1 MRSLSLGFFICL
13 LCATLAL
20 ATQNAAQAL
29 AALTFPALTG
39 RVVDDADVLS
49 AGTIESLTSSLEA
62 YENKTGNQI
71 VVVTLPSLQGDTI
84 DDYGYKLGRRWQI
97 GQKGQN
103 NGVLLIVA
111 PAEHKVRIEVGY
123 GAEPFLTDS
132 LSSNIINSIIL
143 PAFRAGNME
152 QGILDGAQALIDG
165 LGNRDGNVARQTPTG
180 ASGMARDAVHQA
192 LINGFAGGRR
202 AATHDLI
209 KGYDSGQGAA
219 ARNLSASSEP
229 MTLLQMLVIAAA
241 AMILIWLCIAHPQIA
256 WFMFNVASTFSGSSS
271 GRSGFGGGGFMGGG
285 GSFGGG
291 GASGSW

>member
-13 LCATLAL
+13 LCALLTLV
-20 ATQNAAQAL
+20 TQNASQAL

-39 RVVDDADVLS
+39 RVVDDAHVLS

-62 YENKTGNQI
+62 YESRTGNQI
-71 VVVTLPSLQGDTI
+71 VVVTLPSLQGNTI
-84 DDYGYKLGRRWQI
+84 DDYGYKLGRQWQI

-103 NGVLLIVA
+103 NGVLLIIA

-123 GAEPFLTDS
+123 GAEPFLTDA
-132 LSSNIINSIIL
+132 LSSNIINSIIV

-152 QGILDGAQALIDG
+152 QGILDGTQALIDG
-165 LGNRDGNVARQTPTG
+165 LGNRDGDVAHQVPGGT
-180 ASGMARDAVHQA
+180 ARDAVHQA
-192 LINGFAGGRR
+192 LINGFTGGHRAG
-202 AATHDLI
+202 THDLI
-209 KGYDSGQGAA
+209 KGYDSAKAA
-219 ARNLSASSEP
+219 YQSLPAASAP
-229 MTLLQMLVIAAA
+229 MSLLQMLMIAAA
-241 AMILIWLCIAHPQIA
+241 LVILIWLCIAHPQLA

-271 GRSGFGGGGFMGGG
+271 GRSSFGGGGGFMGGG